1 MVLNEKLL
9 KIADI
14 RMSLQAAS
22 RSFMKMGS
30 NSFNTQLLLA
40 TRTFCAAPP
49 IAERIQVL
57 TLFNLHRYHA
67 FQLGRG
73 CGTRYSQNAG
83 IA

>member
-14 RMSLQAAS
+14 SMSLQAAS

-57 TLFNLHRYHA
+57 ALFHLQQVSRIPVTGGA
-67 FQLGRG
+67 RRP
-73 CGTRYSQNAG
+73 TPS
-83 IA
+83 